1 MIFMKTELSTA
12 LNQYLANVAM
22 EYVKLHNLHW
32 NVVGSS
38 FKQVHE
44 YLETLYDG
52 FADVLDGVA
61 ELLKMH
67 DIQPLASMKDYL
79 AAATIQELGSVELST
94 REALGIAR
102 GDLLVLKA
110 QAESIRSAADA
121 DDVYD
126 VVAAMEEQL
135 SDYNKTLW
143 FLQAMGK

>member
-1 MIFMKTELSTA
+1 MKTELSNA
-12 LNQYLANVAM
+12 LNQYLANVAV

-32 NVVGSS
+32 KVVGPS

-52 FADVLDGVA
+52 LADILDTVA

-67 DIQPLASMKDYL
+67 DVQPLASMKDYL
-79 AAATIQELGSVELST
+79 AAATILELDSAELST
-94 REALGIAR
+94 SEALGIAR

-110 QAESIRSAADA
+110 QAESIRSAANA

-126 VVAAMEEQL
+126 VVAAMEDQL

>member
-1 MIFMKTELSTA
+1 MKNELSVA
-12 LNQYLANVAM
+12 LSQYLANVAVG
-22 EYVKLHNLHW
+22 YVKFHNLHW

-52 FADVLDGVA
+52 FADILDSIA

-67 DIQPLASMKDYL
+67 DVQPLASMKDYL
-79 AAATIQELGSVELST
+79 AAATIQELDSDERPI
-94 REALGIAR
+94 REVLDIAR
-102 GDLLVLKA
+102 GDLLALKA

-121 DDVYD
+121 DDAYD
-126 VVAAMEEQL
+126 VVAAMEDQL
-135 SDYNKTLW
+135 SNYNKTLW

>member
-12 LNQYLANVAM
+12 LNQYLANVAV

>member
-1 MIFMKTELSTA
+1 MKTELSAA
-12 LNQYLANVAM
+12 LNQYLANVAV

-38 FKQVHE
+38 FKQAHE

-52 FADVLDGVA
+52 FADVLDSV
-61 ELLKMH
+61 LKMH

-94 REALGIAR
+94 SEALGIAR

>member
-1 MIFMKTELSTA
+1 MKTELSTA

>member
-1 MIFMKTELSTA
+1 MIFMKTELSAA
-12 LNQYLANVAM
+12 LNQYLANVAV

-38 FKQVHE
+38 FKQAHE

-52 FADVLDGVA
+52 FADVLDSVA

>member
-1 MIFMKTELSTA
+1 MKTELSTA

-102 GDLLVLKA
+102 GDLLVLKT

>member
-1 MIFMKTELSTA
+1 MKTELSTA
-12 LNQYLANVAM
+12 LNQYLANVTV

-32 NVVGSS
+32 NVVGPS

-44 YLETLYDG
+44 YLENLYDG
-52 FADVLDGVA
+52 LADVLDGVA

-94 REALGIAR
+94 SEALGIAR
-102 GDLLVLKA
+102 GDLLILKT

>member
-1 MIFMKTELSTA
+1 MKTELSNA
-12 LNQYLANVAM
+12 LNQYLANVAV
-22 EYVKLHNLHW
+22 EYVKFHNLHW
-32 NVVGSS
+32 NVVGPS
-38 FKQVHE
+38 FKHVHE

-52 FADVLDGVA
+52 LADILDTVA

-67 DIQPLASMKDYL
+67 DVQPLASMKDYL
-79 AAATIQELGSVELST
+79 AAATILELDSAELST
-94 REALGIAR
+94 SEALGIAR

-110 QAESIRSAADA
+110 QAESIQSAANA

-126 VVAAMEEQL
+126 VVAAMEDQL

>member
-1 MIFMKTELSTA
+1 MKNEFSVA
-12 LNQYLANVAM
+12 LNQYLANVAVG
-22 EYVKLHNLHW
+22 YVKFHNLHW

-52 FADVLDGVA
+52 FADILDSVA

-67 DIQPLASMKDYL
+67 GVQPLASMKDYL
-79 AAATIQELGSVELST
+79 AAATIQELDSDERPIHEVLD
-94 REALGIAR
+94 IAR
-102 GDLLVLKA
+102 GDLLALKA

-121 DDVYD
+121 DDAYD
-126 VVAAMEEQL
+126 VVAAMEDQL
-135 SDYNKTLW
+135 SNYNKTLW

>member
-12 LNQYLANVAM
+12 LNQYLANVAV

-94 REALGIAR
+94 SEALSIAR

>member
-1 MIFMKTELSTA
+1 MKNELSAA
-12 LNQYLANVAM
+12 LNRYLANVAVG
-22 EYVKLHNLHW
+22 YVKFHNLHW

-52 FADVLDGVA
+52 FADILDSVA

-67 DIQPLASMKDYL
+67 DVQPLASMKDYL
-79 AAATIQELGSVELST
+79 AAATIQELDSDERPI
-94 REALGIAR
+94 REVLDIAR
-102 GDLLVLKA
+102 GDLLALKA

-121 DDVYD
+121 DDAYD
-126 VVAAMEEQL
+126 VVAAMEDQL
-135 SDYNKTLW
+135 SNYNKTLW

>member
-1 MIFMKTELSTA
+1 MKTELSAA
-12 LNQYLANVAM
+12 LNQYLANVAV

-38 FKQVHE
+38 FKQAHE

-94 REALGIAR
+94 SEALGIAR

>member
-1 MIFMKTELSTA
+1 MKTELSTA
-12 LNQYLANVAM
+12 LNQYLANVAV

-52 FADVLDGVA
+52 FADILDSVA

-67 DIQPLASMKDYL
+67 DVQPLASMKDYL
-79 AAATIQELGSVELST
+79 AAATIQELDSDERPI
-94 REALGIAR
+94 REVLDIAR
-102 GDLLVLKA
+102 GDLLALKA

-121 DDVYD
+121 DDAYD
-126 VVAAMEEQL
+126 VVAAMEDQL
-135 SDYNKTLW
+135 SNYNKTLW

>member
-1 MIFMKTELSTA
+1 MKTELSNA
-12 LNQYLANVAM
+12 LNQYLANVAV
-22 EYVKLHNLHW
+22 EYVKFHNLHW
-32 NVVGSS
+32 NVVGPS

-52 FADVLDGVA
+52 LADILDTVA

-67 DIQPLASMKDYL
+67 DVQPLASMKDYL
-79 AAATIQELGSVELST
+79 AAATILELDSAELST
-94 REALGIAR
+94 SEALGIAR

-121 DDVYD
+121 DDAYD
-126 VVAAMEEQL
+126 VVAAMEDQL
-135 SDYNKTLW
+135 SNYNKTLW

>member
-1 MIFMKTELSTA
+1 MKNELSAA
-12 LNQYLANVAM
+12 LNQYLANVAVG
-22 EYVKLHNLHW
+22 YVKFHNLHW

-52 FADVLDGVA
+52 FADILDSVA

-79 AAATIQELGSVELST
+79 AAATIQELDSDERPI
-94 REALGIAR
+94 REVLDIAR
-102 GDLLVLKA
+102 GDLLALKA

-121 DDVYD
+121 DDAYD
-126 VVAAMEEQL
+126 VVAAMEDQL
-135 SDYNKTLW
+135 SNYNKTLW

>member
-1 MIFMKTELSTA
+1 MKTELSAA
-12 LNQYLANVAM
+12 LNQYLANVAV

-38 FKQVHE
+38 FKQAHE

-52 FADVLDGVA
+52 FADVLDSVA

-94 REALGIAR
+94 SEALGIAR

>member
-1 MIFMKTELSTA
+1 MKTELSNA
-12 LNQYLANVAM
+12 LNQYLANVAV
-22 EYVKLHNLHW
+22 EYVKFHNLHW
-32 NVVGSS
+32 NVLGPS
-38 FKQVHE
+38 FKHVHE

-52 FADVLDGVA
+52 LADILDTVA

-67 DIQPLASMKDYL
+67 DVQPLASMKDYL
-79 AAATIQELGSVELST
+79 AAATILELDSAELST
-94 REALGIAR
+94 SEALGIAR

-110 QAESIRSAADA
+110 QAESIRSAANA

-126 VVAAMEEQL
+126 VVAAMEDQL

>member
-1 MIFMKTELSTA
+1 MKNELSAA
-12 LNQYLANVAM
+12 LNQYLANVAVG
-22 EYVKLHNLHW
+22 YVKFHNLHW

-52 FADVLDGVA
+52 FADILDSVA

-67 DIQPLASMKDYL
+67 DVQPWASLKDYL
-79 AAATIQELGSVELST
+79 AAPTIQELDSGGRPI
-94 REALGIAR
+94 REVLDIAR
-102 GDLLVLKA
+102 GDLLALKA

-121 DDVYD
+121 DDAYD
-126 VVAAMEEQL
+126 VVAAMEDQL
-135 SDYNKTLW
+135 SNYNKTLW

>member
-1 MIFMKTELSTA
+1 MNTELSTA
-12 LNQYLANVAM
+12 LNQYLANVAV

-32 NVVGSS
+32 NVVGPS

-94 REALGIAR
+94 SEALGIVR

-121 DDVYD
+121 DNVYD

-143 FLQAMGK
+143 FLQALGK

>member
-1 MIFMKTELSTA
+1 MKTELSTA
-12 LNQYLANVAM
+12 LNQYLANVAV

-32 NVVGSS
+32 NVVGPS

-52 FADVLDGVA
+52 LADILDTVA

-67 DIQPLASMKDYL
+67 DVQPLASMKDYL
-79 AAATIQELGSVELST
+79 AAATILELDSAELST
-94 REALGIAR
+94 SEALGIAR

-110 QAESIRSAADA
+110 QAESIRSAANA

-126 VVAAMEEQL
+126 VVAAMEDQL

>member
-1 MIFMKTELSTA
+1 MKTELSTA
-12 LNQYLANVAM
+12 LNQYLANVAV

-94 REALGIAR
+94 SEALSIAR